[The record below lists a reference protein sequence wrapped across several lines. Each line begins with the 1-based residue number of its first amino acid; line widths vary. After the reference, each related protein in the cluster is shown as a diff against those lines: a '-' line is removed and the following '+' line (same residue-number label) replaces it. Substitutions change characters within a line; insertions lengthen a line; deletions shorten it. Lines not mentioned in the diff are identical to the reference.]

1 MSLKKAIMLVFV
13 AMITFL
19 FVSKPVMN
27 ESVVHAASSERIMY
41 DDNNSGEPN
50 PEEELGCKDMFDEGL
65 DDMLDQ
71 AYTAVR
77 IIAVALTIVL
87 GMLDFAKAIWS
98 NDQDGLK
105 KAQQKFVKRL
115 VAMVVIII
123 LPFIIDPIVEMALGK
138 GYNTCE
144 VGE

>member
-1 MSLKKAIMLVFV
+1 MSFKKIIMLVFV

-27 ESVVHAASSERIMY
+27 ESVVYATGSERIMY
-41 DDNNSGEPN
+41 DDNTNNNQDSDALKCE
-50 PEEELGCKDMFDEGL
+50 DMFDGDL
-65 DDMLDQ
+65 DKMLDN
-71 AYTAVR
+71 AYTVMR
-77 IIAVALTIVL
+77 IAAVALTLIL

-115 VAMVVIII
+115 IAMVVIVI
-123 LPFIIDPIVEMALGK
+123 LPFIIDPIIKLALGSD
-138 GYNTCE
+138 TC
-144 VGE
+144 GIGK